1 MGNLQNID
9 LSDFQSFLF
18 EKGLK
23 VIRTKGGHEIWS
35 RKDLK
40 RPVVLQSHI
49 SPIPEFIVV
58 NNLKT
63 IGSTKKELLEFL
75 MKD

>member
-40 RPVVLQSHI
+40 RPVVLQYST
-49 SPIPEFIVV
+49 IV
-58 NNLKT
+58 
-63 IGSTKKELLEFL
+63 KETSV
-75 MKD
+75 